1 MYTQHQPLLQ
11 ETLDQL
17 IKGKLK
23 DSQYPYLGP
32 NTLRDRYIGPL
43 GQSLHWDTPAALAL
57 LQLCSGPC
65 CPCSDPGKKS
75 LVLVLLRDW
84 EGGYGGG
91 KEQLT

>member
-32 NTLRDRYIGPL
+32 NTLRDRYVGPL
-43 GQSLHWDTPAALAL
+43 GQSLHWDTLAAPGTGTSL
-57 LQLCSGPC
+57 LSPQQGCT
-65 CPCSDPGKKS
+65 D
-75 LVLVLLRDW
+75 D
-84 EGGYGGG
+84 
-91 KEQLT
+91 EQN